1 MSAQTCSDCVHNH
14 TCKLVGRPRYWP
26 QYYMKRL
33 QSVRFIQEDLP
44 PFSAIDIL
52 SIYILPSTPP
62 NHVKNLLVD

>member
-1 MSAQTCSDCVHNH
+1 
-14 TCKLVGRPRYWP
+14 
-26 QYYMKRL
+26 MKRL

-62 NHVKNLLVD
+62 NHVKNLLVDWTTYWLGN